1 MALSPVLRPLLVAA
15 HSQQCCLVPQW
26 RSRCA
31 PVPGRAHWKRCWVVR
46 WRACRQ
52 HPLREARGHIFCAR
66 SASSRRAAQ
75 GTALLQF
82 ATSGASVAIANTIT
96 NPIGAA
102 RACAPRARRWPARRT
117 VPSRTPARPVPA
129 HTKQAGQ
136 SCRVLLCAAELRRA
150 VAQMSS
156 RSGCSFSGW
165 SWRRTATWQHQT
177 WCAAAVTSS
186 CVGGHMHVAARC
198 SRHRRPLT

>member
-1 MALSPVLRPLLVAA
+1 VDVALSPVLRPLLVAA
-15 HSQQCCLVPQW
+15 HSQQCCLVLQW

-31 PVPGRAHWKRCWVVR
+31 PVPGRALWKRCWVVR

-52 HPLREARGHIFCAR
+52 LPLREARGHIFCAR

-117 VPSRTPARPVPA
+117 VPSRTPARPLPA

-136 SCRVLLCAAELRRA
+136 AIMCSCAPLSCGAPLRRCR
-150 VAQMSS
+150 Q
-156 RSGCSFSGW
+156 G
-165 SWRRTATWQHQT
+165 QD
-177 WCAAAVTSS
+177 AASAAGA
-186 CVGGHMHVAARC
+186 GGE
-198 SRHRRPLT
+198 RPPGSTKPGALPR